1 MYKLKS
7 YAFYA
12 NQKAIKLKPK
22 DDREIKREKF
32 RKIKQK
38 VIK

>member
-1 MYKLKS
+1 MLKDLQ
-7 YAFYA
+7 FFIK
-12 NQKAIKLKPK
+12 QKVIRLKPK

-32 RKIKQK
+32 RKIKEK